1 MPTYTDEQVCG
12 WMKTLFGH
20 VGISLAWIFVI
31 INAMK
36 EIVRMVREMALTEET
51 KALKALLFKNK
62 KALTPC
68 QAVTAFLL
76 HYMKL
81 SNLEHLSRKV
91 ATWSVGLR
99 LEQVKMIVRC
109 TAKRF

>member
-1 MPTYTDEQVCG
+1 MTWTEEKVCG
-12 WMKTLFGH
+12 WMKTLFGY

-36 EIVRMVREMALTEET
+36 EIVRMVRAMDLTEET
-51 KALKALLFKNK
+51 KVLKALLFKNK
-62 KALTPC
+62 KPLTQC

-81 SNLEHLSRKV
+81 AKLEHLSRKV
-91 ATWSVGLR
+91 STWSVGLR

-109 TAKRF
+109 TPKRF